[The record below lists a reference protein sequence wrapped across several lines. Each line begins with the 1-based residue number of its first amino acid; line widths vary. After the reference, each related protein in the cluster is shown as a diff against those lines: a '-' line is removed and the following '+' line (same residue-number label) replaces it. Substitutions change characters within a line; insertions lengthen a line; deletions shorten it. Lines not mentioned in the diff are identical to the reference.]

1 MCCTTQFIN
10 PICYPQRDTQRTSS
24 VQYSGRAK
32 SHQCQI
38 NKLVQCDSL
47 VRFNKWIKTHILGL
61 STFKAQVRLSEGA
74 LCSFEGEI

>member
-10 PICYPQRDTQRTSS
+10 PICYTQRTSS

-47 VRFNKWIKTHILGL
+47 IRFNKWIKTHTLGL
-61 STFKAQVRLSEGA
+61 STCKVQVCFLKMGEK
-74 LCSFEGEI
+74 GEIQTQNLYI